1 MMLEKEE
8 LLELHDDEQKRE
20 INLSFKTLVMVY
32 LAMFIAL
39 AIFLPKIY
47 IANQIY
53 YISRDIADI
62 SGKRDM
68 LLEENRAL
76 SIKLENLR
84 YKNQILNSLQEKQWK

>member
-1 MMLEKEE
+1 MLEKEE

-47 IANQIY
+47 IADQIY

>member
-1 MMLEKEE
+1 MLEKEE

-84 YKNQILNSLQEKQWK
+84 YKNQILNSLQEKQ

>member
-1 MMLEKEE
+1 MQEKEE
-8 LLELHDDEQKRE
+8 LLSLHDEEQKRE
-20 INLSFKTLVMVY
+20 VNLSFKTLVMVY
-32 LAMFIAL
+32 LAVFI

-76 SIKLENLR
+76 NIKLENLR
-84 YKNQILNSLQEKQWK
+84 YKNQILNNMQERQWK

>member
-1 MMLEKEE
+1 MQEKEE
-8 LLELHDDEQKRE
+8 LLTLHDEEQNRE
-20 INLSFKTLVMVY
+20 VNLSFKTLVMVY
-32 LAMFIAL
+32 LAVFIAL

-53 YISRDIADI
+53 YISRDIADV

-76 SIKLENLR
+76 NIKLENLR
-84 YKNQILNSLQEKQWK
+84 YKNQILNNMQERQWK

>member
-1 MMLEKEE
+1 MQEKEE
-8 LLELHDDEQKRE
+8 LLTLHDEEQKRE
-20 INLSFKTLVMVY
+20 VNLSFKTLVMVY
-32 LAMFIAL
+32 LAVFIAL
-39 AIFLPKIY
+39 ALFLPKIY

-53 YISRDIADI
+53 YISRDICR

-84 YKNQILNSLQEKQWK
+84 YKNQILNNMQERQWK

>member
-1 MMLEKEE
+1 
-8 LLELHDDEQKRE
+8 
-20 INLSFKTLVMVY
+20 MVY
-32 LAMFIAL
+32 LAVFIAL
-39 AIFLPKIY
+39 ALFLPKIY

-84 YKNQILNSLQEKQWK
+84 YKNQILNNMQERQWK

>member
-1 MMLEKEE
+1 MLEKEE

-76 SIKLENLR
+76 SIKLEKLR

>member
-1 MMLEKEE
+1 MLEKEE

-20 INLSFKTLVMVY
+20 INLSFKMLIMVY

>member
-1 MMLEKEE
+1 MLEKEE

>member
-1 MMLEKEE
+1 MLEKEE

-84 YKNQILNSLQEKQWK
+84 YKNQIINSLQEKQWK

>member
-1 MMLEKEE
+1 MLEKEE
-8 LLELHDDEQKRE
+8 LLEFHDDEQKRE

>member
-1 MMLEKEE
+1 MQEKEE
-8 LLELHDDEQKRE
+8 LLTLHDEEQKRE
-20 INLSFKTLVMVY
+20 VNLSFKTLVMVY
-32 LAMFIAL
+32 LAVFIAL
-39 AIFLPKIY
+39 ALFWPKIY

-84 YKNQILNSLQEKQWK
+84 YKNQILNNMQERQWK

>member
-1 MMLEKEE
+1 MQEKEE
-8 LLELHDDEQKRE
+8 LLTLHDEEQKRE
-20 INLSFKTLVMVY
+20 VNLSFKTLVMVY
-32 LAMFIAL
+32 LAVF
-39 AIFLPKIY
+39 

-84 YKNQILNSLQEKQWK
+84 YKNQILNNMQERQWK

>member
-1 MMLEKEE
+1 MQEKEE
-8 LLELHDDEQKRE
+8 LLTLHDEEQKRE
-20 INLSFKTLVMVY
+20 VNLSFKIVMVY
-32 LAMFIAL
+32 LAVFIAL

-53 YISRDIADI
+53 YISRDIADV

-76 SIKLENLR
+76 NIKLENLR
-84 YKNQILNSLQEKQWK
+84 YKNQILNNMQERQWK